1 MLDPLPTI
9 APLHGTWDAIPGSIA
24 DARRRLAGYAGQAGA
39 TRRTRD
45 AIALAVSESVANA
58 VVHAFPDGDGPGSIV
73 IAAHLLEGRRMVIV
87 VGDDGC
93 GMPTDEARSGLGL
106 GLTLIAQLTESV
118 EIMSDPG
125 AGTSITMV
133 FVLDT

>member
-1 MLDPLPTI
+1 MEERPRV
-9 APLHGTWDAIPGSIA
+9 G
-24 DARRRLAGYAGQAGA
+24 
-39 TRRTRD
+39 
-45 AIALAVSESVANA
+45 
-58 VVHAFPDGDGPGSIV
+58 VVF
-73 IAAHLLEGRRMVIV
+73 
-87 VGDDGC
+87 
-93 GMPTDEARSGLGL
+93 TGLVL